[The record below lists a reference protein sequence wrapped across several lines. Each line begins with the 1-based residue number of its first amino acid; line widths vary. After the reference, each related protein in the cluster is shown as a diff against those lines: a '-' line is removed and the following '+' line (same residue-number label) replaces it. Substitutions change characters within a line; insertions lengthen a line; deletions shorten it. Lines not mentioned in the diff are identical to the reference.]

1 MPIAY
6 RWQLNLKTGKTTEG
20 ALDDFDCE
28 FPRVDDRL
36 AGAKTRY
43 GDGLSSGNA
52 LVKVDFELSSG
63 AFHRRACTAR
73 QLFDTRLL
81 VKDRNERHAFGNGR
95 VTREGVFV
103 PRRDGK
109 NEDDGYLISFVYD
122 MAEQRREMA
131 IIDRR
136 DFRKAV
142 IARVL
147 IPQRVPSGFHGM
159 WLDDDVL

>member
-43 GDGLSSGNA
+43 GYGLSSGNA
-52 LVKVDFELSSG
+52 LVK
-63 AFHRRACTAR
+63 
-73 QLFDTRLL
+73 FDL